1 MVSVFLSALLRRAIL
16 YVLTSKSTPGP
27 VHAVAYSASPGTY
40 ILAGSADRSIRLYN
54 PSPASSGPTAEGRLI
69 QTYSA
74 HGYEVLSLAVAADNA
89 RFASSGGDRAVF
101 LWDVATATTLR
112 RFGASAPDGHSS
124 RVNCVAFAGDGDSV
138 LASGGFDTTVKL
150 WDCRAGGGGGR
161 PIQTLNDAKDGVS
174 AVVVR
179 GPEIVAG
186 SVDSRVRAYD
196 VRMGRCV
203 VDVAAGPVTSLCM
216 SRDGAALLVGS
227 LGTGGLRLMDRASGA
242 CLRTYGGGGSAP
254 AAGAGAGAGT
264 NRQGAAS
271 PPPPPSAWRNES
283 LRVQSIL
290 GGGEKF
296 VVAGDEMS
304 APSSDWSGAAAA
316 SGGDEDGRVWAW
328 DLLTGKT
335 VATLSV
341 PWGSAAGG
349 ERKRRAIGRD
359 GKEKGR
365 KNIVSCLAW
374 REDGWGNQFCVG
386 GSSGVVTVF
395 GSA

>member
-1 MVSVFLSALLRRAIL
+1 MAFPSRPVSQLLG
-16 YVLTSKSTPGP
+16 SNGP

-54 PSPASSGPTAEGRLI
+54 PSPASSGPAAEGRLI

-74 HGYEVLSLAVAADNA
+74 HGYEVLSTRAASGDEGTIQINDN
-89 RFASSGGDRAVF
+89 SGPADC
-101 LWDVATATTLR
+101 
-112 RFGASAPDGHSS
+112 PDGS
-124 RVNCVAFAGDGDSV
+124 R
-138 LASGGFDTTVKL
+138 L
-150 WDCRAGGGGGR
+150 
-161 PIQTLNDAKDGVS
+161 
-174 AVVVR
+174 
-179 GPEIVAG
+179 
-186 SVDSRVRAYD
+186 
-196 VRMGRCV
+196 
-203 VDVAAGPVTSLCM
+203 
-216 SRDGAALLVGS
+216 
-227 LGTGGLRLMDRASGA
+227 GA
-242 CLRTYGGGGSAP
+242 CLRTYGGAAGSAP
-254 AAGAGAGAGT
+254 PTGAGAGSSEAGS
-264 NRQGAAS
+264 NCLGAAA
-271 PPPPPSAWRNES
+271 PPPPPPPWRNES

-304 APSSDWSGAAAA
+304 APPSDPSGTAAAA

-335 VATLSV
+335 VAILSV

>member
-1 MVSVFLSALLRRAIL
+1 MAFPSKPVSQLLG
-16 YVLTSKSTPGP
+16 SNGP

-40 ILAGSADRSIRLYN
+40 ILAGSADRNIRLYN
-54 PSPASSGPTAEGRLI
+54 PSPASGPAAGSPAEGRLI

-74 HGYEVLSLAVAADNA
+74 HGYEVLSLAVASDNA
-89 RFASSGGDRAVF
+89 RFASSGGDRTVF

-150 WDCRAGGGGGR
+150 WDCKGGGGGR
-161 PIQTLNDAKDGVS
+161 PIQTLADAKDGVS

-179 GPEIVAG
+179 GPEVVAG
-186 SVDSRVRAYD
+186 SVDGRVRTYD

-227 LGTGGLRLMDRASGA
+227 LGPGGLRLMDRTSGA
-242 CLRTYGGGGSAP
+242 CLRTYGGGAGSAP
-254 AAGAGAGAGT
+254 AAGADPTG
-264 NRQGAAS
+264 QG
-271 PPPPPSAWRNES
+271 PPAAWRNES

-304 APSSDWSGAAAA
+304 APLEAPGAAA

-335 VATLSV
+335 VATLGV
-341 PWGSAAGG
+341 PWGPAAGG